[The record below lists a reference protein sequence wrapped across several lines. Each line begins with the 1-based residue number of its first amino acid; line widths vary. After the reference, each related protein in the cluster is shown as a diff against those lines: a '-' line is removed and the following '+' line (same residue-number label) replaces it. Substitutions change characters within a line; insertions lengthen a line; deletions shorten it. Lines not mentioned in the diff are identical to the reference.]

1 MQYMLIHV
9 AQEDLGSAEEQSWQ
23 PDASLTAWLDETIP
37 SGVNLQGSRL
47 RPSSDA
53 TMVRSRQGE
62 LLVTDGPFAET
73 KEQLAGYD
81 VLECADIDEAVS
93 WASKHPTLR
102 MGAIE
107 VRPLLGSPPPMR
119 LPEPREGTMRYV
131 LLGCLGEDFHMSPQD
146 GAEMGPATD
155 AWVKEMDGRGARLFG
170 SQLEGPDRARTV
182 RRRGTELL
190 VTDGPF
196 AETKEQIAGFDV
208 LECADLDEALEVGA
222 KHPMAKFGMLELR
235 PFWPPEEP

>member
-9 AQEDLGSAEEQSWQ
+9 QPTDLDHEMGQSWQ
-23 PDASLTAWLDETIP
+23 PDASLTAWLEETIP

-53 TMVRSRQGE
+53 TTVRSRQGE

-93 WASKHPTLR
+93 WASKHPTVR

-107 VRPLLGSPPPMR
+107 VRPLLGSPAPMP
-119 LPEPREGTMRYV
+119 LPEPREGAMRYV
-131 LLGCLGEDFHMSPQD
+131 LLVCLGEDFQMSPQD

-155 AWVKEMDGRGARLFG
+155 AWVKEMDGRGAAPTEKRSHWWQLSPNNG
-170 SQLEGPDRARTV
+170 SSLRAWRKLPADRK
-182 RRRGTELL
+182 GN
-190 VTDGPF
+190 
-196 AETKEQIAGFDV
+196 
-208 LECADLDEALEVGA
+208 
-222 KHPMAKFGMLELR
+222 
-235 PFWPPEEP
+235 

>member
-1 MQYMLIHV
+1 MLIHV
-9 AQEDLGSAEEQSWQ
+9 VPVDLGSEEGQSWR

-37 SGVNLQGSRL
+37 AGVNLQGSRL

-53 TMVRSRQGE
+53 TTVRSRQGE
-62 LLVTDGPFAET
+62 LIVTDGPFAET

-81 VLECADIDEAVS
+81 VLQCADHDEAVR
-93 WASKHPTLR
+93 WASKHPTAGI
-102 MGAIE
+102 GAIE
-107 VRPLLGSPPPMR
+107 VRPLLGSSPPMP
-119 LPEPREGTMRYV
+119 LPEPREGTMRYM
-131 LLGCLGEDFHMSPQD
+131 LLVCLGEDFQMGPQD
-146 GAEMGPATD
+146 GAEIGPATD

-170 SQLEGPDRARTV
+170 SQLEGPERARTV
-182 RRRGTELL
+182 RRKGSELV

-208 LECADLDEALEVGA
+208 LECSDLDEALEVAA